1 MNSNIQDDDN
11 NTETNHSGVT
21 AGEDPVDEN
30 MTTFVFG
37 NIKIR
42 DPDSKEV
49 LVNLRF

>member
-1 MNSNIQDDDN
+1 MNNNTNSN
-11 NTETNHSGVT
+11 VT
-21 AGEDPVDEN
+21 IHDQQTMHAASDAADEH

-42 DPDSKEV
+42 DPDSNEV